1 LYPTHFYIP
10 PKGKWNFMIIKSKL
24 EKMRRSIHIIQK
36 QWKTSKGILYEILII
51 VNPSLNKISELKSKI
66 IRYADKF

>member
-1 LYPTHFYIP
+1 
-10 PKGKWNFMIIKSKL
+10 
-24 EKMRRSIHIIQK
+24 MRRSIHIIQK